1 VARAEREVDVQAA
14 DRSTTATTAP
24 ATARASGAGVE
35 AGARSGSATDTE
47 TNPWLVLLVL
57 CTAVFMLLLDTTII
71 NVAQRKIQVGLG
83 TDLAQI
89 QWVLDSYILTYAV
102 LLLSFGR
109 MGDVFG
115 RKKLFVLGLAI
126 FTAASALCAASV
138 WLAGVFGI
146 SAASALVGARVL
158 QGVGGALMM
167 PQSLSLLTVVFP
179 HERRG
184 AALGIWGGIVA
195 LGAIAG
201 PVIGGLIVT
210 DYAWEWIFLIN
221 IPVGIAAIIATIAI
235 VPESTDPRASR
246 RIDWG
251 GVLLSGLGIFALVYA
266 LIEGNALGWTDPLI
280 LGLGAAS
287 VVLLTLFVWWETRQE
302 DPMMKLELFRIRNFW
317 VGSVIALTVSF
328 GMLGIF
334 FPMTLFLQGALGYT
348 PIRAGLTMLPMSLM
362 LLVVAPI
369 AGRLTDKIGA
379 RWILIAGLGLMTAGI
394 VFIVS
399 RISVATDWQ
408 SLLPALVVTGAGMGM
423 TFSPMTAAA
432 MKEVPPAISG
442 SASGIINT
450 MRNVGQVLGIAVLGS
465 VLQSQLSVTM
475 ADQLTGVP
483 LAAEVKDQVVEL
495 AADSRVDEIPA
506 LLQAGQPDLIP
517 PVMAALQHAFAD
529 AIQTTFLAGAAGVAV
544 ALLAALFTHNPLPA
558 GERPPAMREREA
570 ASATQ
575 AMAAE

>member
-1 VARAEREVDVQAA
+1 
-14 DRSTTATTAP
+14 
-24 ATARASGAGVE
+24 
-35 AGARSGSATDTE
+35 
-47 TNPWLVLLVL
+47 
-57 CTAVFMLLLDTTII
+57 
-71 NVAQRKIQVGLG
+71 
-83 TDLAQI
+83 
-89 QWVLDSYILTYAV
+89 
-102 LLLSFGR
+102 

-126 FTAASALCAASV
+126 FTAASGLCAASV
-138 WLAGVFGI
+138 WLADLFEI

-221 IPVGIAAIIATIAI
+221 IPVGIAAILATLAI

-280 LGLGAAS
+280 LGLGAVA
-287 VVLLTLFVWWETRQE
+287 VVLLALFVWWEMKQA

-348 PIRAGLTMLPMSLM
+348 PIRAGLTMTPMSLM
-362 LLVVAPI
+362 LLVVAPV

-379 RWILIAGLGLMTAGI
+379 RWILITGLGLMTAGI

-399 RISVATDWQ
+399 RISVATSWQ
-408 SLLPALVVTGAGMGM
+408 SLLPALMVTGAGMGM

-465 VLQSQLSVTM
+465 VLQSRLGVTM
-475 ADQLTGVP
+475 ADELTGVP
-483 LAAEVKDQVVEL
+483 LSADLEARIVDL

-506 LLQAGQPDLIP
+506 LLQAGQADLIP
-517 PVMAALQHAFAD
+517 AVMAALQQAFAD

-544 ALLAALFTHNPLPA
+544 ALVIAFFTRNPTPA
-558 GERPPAMREREA
+558 GERPPAAREREA
-570 ASATQ
+570 AQVTRPVT
-575 AMAAE
+575 AE